1 MENDFF
7 YNVLA
12 NPGFSNT
19 DFKSVGVNVN
29 NSTIKNKEDYLSNK
43 EVIALFTG
51 EDGTFDKAKFEGAY
65 NHALDQFNKLAQDT
79 YLEDA
84 AEAASFTYDNFLVSP
99 EKRRTKDSSAPT
111 INFLGNPIRPDEQ
124 YGYRQ
129 FTQGI
134 AGITSTGKTDKSIQE
149 IAQTQKVYDPET
161 NTWEDAPNDSFFANL
176 LDTRVMATWEFNA
189 DENGNPTENEDEIVH
204 QKGEIKLNEYGLPY
218 YENLNGRSIAGRDV
232 LHLSDVLTTDGSVMD
247 SINFFDSDDL
257 DKSIPG
263 TIMKT
268 AVTIAPMLIA
278 PIAPYYI
285 GLGVAFE
292 TAKLANQAIQVGA
305 SILGG
310 QAPKFTNSIEGYL
323 TSLELSPTKSSS
335 KSQWNAVNF
344 INLFG
349 DVFKQIAEQR
359 WIGTQGV
366 SWLRK
371 MATGKSQQELIEAER
386 LRVLKK
392 YQDESEELIQKIRLE
407 GDLKSVKKLQQL
419 NEISRIEANRA
430 VEKLSTAYNKFNSNL
445 ATIYMTGITAA
456 DSFNEAKVDGLS
468 DREAALYAVG
478 YSAAEF
484 ALLKTDIGQW
494 VLPEAKF
501 DKYKLRTI
509 IEKSAPNIKIDG
521 KVKEKLVGQA
531 IKQNKAK
538 EFISRGFKNALIKNR
553 VGKGLANYAISN
565 ALSEGVE
572 ETTEELLVDL
582 VKTLG
587 NVVLDLSGSEHRMIA
602 WDNMFDRYSMSFV
615 GGALGGGLFSLT
627 KDLRNAYSI
636 LSDMSRTSAQQEIVS
651 YLREGKK
658 QELIDEVKRTQFNTS
673 ALSTNFEATDNSVLL
688 KAGTKDNNLNKD
700 IQDTM
705 IQYIENLDRTLNQN
719 GLNIS
724 RESMIDSYLP
734 DLRYGALVG
743 SSQLGLYIQ
752 HFEEKVNNALNAAIY
767 YKDSQTTAARQEA
780 GITDKSEREA
790 EKASKGEN
798 KPISE
803 ITADA
808 ELASLQSNKEKFE
821 EAIKEVE
828 EFKSGK
834 RRRDYILSAIM
845 ETNEPLARGFMD
857 TTFRNWIQTKLGK
870 DYSEITEAEY
880 AKYKPLYDAYI
891 KSDYKNDVFQAAQ
904 SLRFL
909 VEQTK
914 DNVKEWKQELGTE
927 NATYTSELDAK
938 IFETI
943 KEQETPVDNDI
954 LAGRVMHLLAS
965 EIDEDAAVQVARE
978 ISAKESITLYEIV
991 DKYLPILLTDIN
1003 KTKELVSKIRKYNLP
1018 TDILL
1023 KTLVE
1028 VSDNNRN
1035 KYEQLLEDDKKTD
1048 EEKAQAQEI
1057 LNQYDQ
1063 LYSEDED
1070 EFEYNLFFINNFTKV
1085 PVASLLK
1092 KICTTLGVKED
1103 VASTLTKL
1111 IDQSSISLDTFAAN
1125 TEVLDEMITLVQ
1137 QVRSMLEA
1145 YRQDASLDVIYGYT
1159 GVRNDLFPELED
1171 KLTDLDEEVI
1181 NETQGQLDMLIDN
1194 IQKLKSLTELNLGKK
1209 LNRQTACGTR
1219 ILTLL
1224 SDKYK
1229 SLTSWIDEELGKDPS
1244 FLTDKEKEEFEKFK
1258 QIVNSLEDSSVIAK
1272 MSQLDQERRRD
1283 ILFTAVHNFFNNTDI
1298 LKDVERGAKL
1308 FNAERINYIDP
1319 CHRTLNEHSNEID
1332 YRSFFSI
1339 TAAIVSTN
1347 PHDFFHKYK
1356 DIITDDIA
1364 PIPLQE
1370 YSTYIAY
1377 SFFQNKEPFSSI
1389 RDIFINIL
1397 KTQTGKPG
1405 LNRRIPGFFSSKFI
1419 DSGIFPRWLVPMIEG
1434 VAGAGKSTAI
1444 IGNVVKL
1451 LGKDSPLLKKLI
1463 IVSSSEENA
1472 KKLAK
1477 DVGIPEERCEFH
1489 TIKSLLPKVS
1499 PDYISKVTTDNDG
1512 IQHIDPS
1519 NIEDDE
1525 NGIARVKYSV
1535 TTESDPPSMVLI
1547 DEVSLASVTDI
1558 DAIKSYC
1565 DTNGAELLLAGD
1577 LAQTSVLG
1585 EVKISSDKAV
1595 LLQMFRGYTIG
1606 GFASELSMRPDNN
1619 LLEDASTL
1627 LRNFV
1632 GKDAT
1637 GRVGTTQYFRNDT
1650 AFKGVAVTKSLDNTA
1665 EDIIKTMVDK
1675 CRRANQSLKNGEPKH
1690 YIAFVY
1696 NKEPDDEF
1704 ETLKAK
1710 YGDVIKGYK
1719 GTSFSGIT
1727 ADYTIVNFKG
1737 IIQQAEGGLNA
1748 TDQLAKQKLLYTAVT
1763 RSIEGVLILGVHQPI
1778 QISSKSSPSFIDTG
1792 YNKKAIA
1799 NYSKARRE
1807 IYNQVYKDGNELPQV
1822 ALSSGPTGNGGGPTG
1837 GTSGGTGGTTGGNG
1851 TGGTGGTNGGSAGG
1865 TGGTNGG
1872 GTGGNTGGKGGTN
1885 SGGTNGGKGK
1895 TGGTNKNGQSQEQE
1909 GDNNKALNK
1918 TKEFLSKT
1926 IDSEDK
1932 VYLWSFNREDVPTI
1946 DSEVIK
1952 NNYFGLNGYLNL
1964 LFPQFAGK
1972 KIRDGIN
1979 AENDQKKQKIFD
1991 TAVKQYHA
1999 LFSIV
2004 TSPTIPNR
2012 AESIKEFLNN
2022 QKGIQVDDVKIGV
2035 GIKIY
2040 TDGSKTKIHPNYKHS
2055 ANQSKNVIV
2064 ATIFV
2069 KVTDKEGK
2077 TKNER
2082 LEIPLGSINNYA
2094 TYVQQYLKTPAGKN
2108 DTDLRRAYNE
2118 VEKTEDY
2125 RKFRSQVEDLIRR
2138 NPNNQYYKNIK
2149 LLLDI
2154 WIYGRNMYMP
2164 VNDSS
2169 YNIDS
2174 REFKESYFE
2183 ESAKF
2188 LDAINESRQGPL
2200 LITEDIDSALKK
2212 ELNLQVTG
2220 TTYSSLKSR
2229 NDVAVSEILVSGQDI
2244 KDGTDILVKK
2254 GIPFILVSDNPLEL
2268 TDELY
2273 DKYISSKEARKQ
2285 ISLFYLNNPVVDVEE
2300 YIDYIIKAFRNIDG
2314 VKFDSSI
2321 GDVTTNI
2328 KLVYALLNVLKNN
2341 ISNPD
2346 VKLLAQEIFKEAD
2359 PLKNINSI
2367 IAPIEE
2373 FLSKYYD
2380 LTTGKKKDNISY
2392 HDIIN
2397 EALYETNGVS
2407 VSSMA
2412 NSFIIDI
2419 FSNIYKLGKSPVHQ
2433 AESTVR
2439 AGVLDFLKNSWL
2451 KNGVYVSLKLKRAGV
2466 TQDLYQAQQ
2475 QDGQVSVLGN
2485 FQELQVGGKVITSSF
2500 GMPYNFIRKAMD
2512 TTVTYRSS
2520 IGADTEEDREK
2531 DNKVFAWYN
2540 KLGTEQKSGEA
2551 QKFIN
2556 LLAKNKAV
2564 MKVNL
2569 DRFFGSKGPSA
2580 IEKIDIKTLS
2590 LPQQGTKEDVIKELY
2605 KQGFIYVTDNTVIQL
2620 YYQGQIVKDATVHK
2634 YTYGYSI
2641 WDKDGISLVYVIDDN
2656 ISSRVPNQVE
2666 QEVLTRFK
2674 GVQILQFY
2682 NGSLYKVFL
2691 QTSKSQVLFK
2701 DEYNPEEDLT
2711 LNIDA
2716 VQDVS
2721 KLDEYL
2727 SNAGYIKVDDDLLI
2741 NMPPNYK
2748 VERTVDDIIIRDE
2761 NGNIVGSLNG
2771 IQNEGQDK
2779 SQDDGQSI
2787 IIESNDRVETI
2798 CNKLLNVMSGKDALS
2813 ILLNSSITNDTLKD
2827 VFSNIEKSLNGVQI
2841 EGMESWKGRDE
2852 KNNPFWKDFKKCF
2865 GIARWIS
2872 DGSSLDSAEW
2882 RGLCEETLEAIIEAS
2897 KKDPDNGNCSK

>member
-1 MENDFF
+1 MKNDFF
-7 YNVLA
+7 YNVIA
-12 NPGFSNT
+12 NPEFTNT
-19 DFKSVGVNVN
+19 DFKSVGVNSE
-29 NSTIKNKEDYLSNK
+29 NSTIKDKDFYLNNTAVV
-43 EVIALFTG
+43 EEFTDENG
-51 EDGTFDKAKFEGAY
+51 KFDKNKFENAY
-65 NHALDQFNKLAQDT
+65 YYALGKFNELANDT

-84 AEAASFTYDNFLVSP
+84 AQTVQYSFDNMFAP
-99 EKRRTKDSSAPT
+99 IEKRASKQSPIFSDT
-111 INFLGNPIRPDEQ
+111 GNPIRPDEQ

-129 FTQGI
+129 YTQGI
-134 AGITSTGKTDKSIQE
+134 AGITRTAKTDKSIQE

-161 NTWEDAPNDSFFANL
+161 NTWEDAPNDSFFANM
-176 LDTRVMATWEFNA
+176 LDTRVLAQWDFDA
-189 DENGNPTENEDEIVH
+189 DENGNPTNDKDKIMYR
-204 QKGEIKLNEYGLPY
+204 KGEIKLNEEGLPY
-218 YENLNGRSIAGRDV
+218 YENLNGRSIAGREV
-232 LHLSDVLTTDGSVMD
+232 LHLSDVLTTDGSAMD
-247 SINFFDSDDL
+247 SINFFDSDNL
-257 DKSIPG
+257 NKSIPG

-268 AVTIAPMLIA
+268 AATIAPMLIA

-310 QAPKFTNSIEGYL
+310 QAPKFTNFIEGYL

-392 YQDESEELIQKIRLE
+392 YQGESEELIQKIKLE
-407 GDLKSVKKLQQL
+407 GDLQSVKKLQQL
-419 NEISRIEANRA
+419 NQISQIEANRA
-430 VEKLSTAYNKFNSNL
+430 VEKLSTAYNKVNSNL

-509 IEKSAPNIKIDG
+509 IEKSAPNIKIDN

-553 VGKGLANYAISN
+553 VGKGLASYAISN

-572 ETTEELLVDL
+572 ETTEEILVDL
-582 VKTLG
+582 TKTLG
-587 NVVLDLSGSEHRMIA
+587 NIVLDLSGSDHKMTA

-615 GGALGGGLFSLT
+615 GGVLGGGLFSLT
-627 KDLRNAYSI
+627 KDLRNAYSM
-636 LSDMSRTSAQQEIVS
+636 LADMSKTSAQQEIVA

-780 GITDKSEREA
+780 GITDKSVKEAEKA

-798 KPISE
+798 KSIE
-803 ITADA
+803 EVTADA
-808 ELASLQSNKEKFE
+808 ELANLKSNREKFE
-821 EAIKEVE
+821 DAIKEVE

-880 AKYKPLYDAYI
+880 AKYKPLYDTYI

-914 DNVKEWKQELGTE
+914 DNVREWKQELESE
-927 NATYTSELDAK
+927 NTTYTSDIDTK

-943 KEQETPVDNDI
+943 KEQKTPVDNEI
-954 LAGRVMHLLAS
+954 LAGRVMHVLAL
-965 EIDEDAAVQVARE
+965 EIDENAAVQVARE
-978 ISAKESITLYEIV
+978 ISTEKEITLYDIV
-991 DKYLPILLTDIN
+991 DRYLPILLTDIN

-1018 TDILL
+1018 TNILL

-1028 VSDNNRN
+1028 VSQDNRN
-1035 KYEQLLEDDKKTD
+1035 KYEQLLKDDTKTD
-1048 EEKAQAQEI
+1048 EEKAEAQAM
-1057 LNQYDQ
+1057 LDQYNQ

-1070 EFEYNLFFINNFTKV
+1070 GFEYNLFSFDLEKV
-1085 PVASLLK
+1085 PVANLLK

-1103 VASTLTKL
+1103 VASALIKL
-1111 IDQSSISLDTFAAN
+1111 IDQSNISLDTFATN

-1171 KLTDLDEEVI
+1171 KLTDLDVKVI

-1194 IQKLKSLTELNLGKK
+1194 IQKLKSLTEVNLGKK

-1229 SLTSWIDEELGKDPS
+1229 SLTSWIDEELDKDPS

-1258 QIVNSLEDSSVIAK
+1258 QIVNSLEDSDVIAK
-1272 MSQLDQERRRD
+1272 MSQLDQERKRD

-1298 LKDVERGAKL
+1298 LKDKERGAKL
-1308 FNAERINYIDP
+1308 FSAERINYVDP
-1319 CHRTLNEHSNEID
+1319 CHKTLNEHSNEID

-1370 YSTYIAY
+1370 YSTYIVY
-1377 SFFQNKEPFSSI
+1377 SFFQNEEPFSNI
-1389 RDIFINIL
+1389 RDIFIHIL

-1405 LNRRIPGFFSSKFI
+1405 LDAKIQGFFDPRFI
-1419 DSGIFPRWLVPMIEG
+1419 DTGIYPRWLVPMIEG
-1434 VAGAGKSTAI
+1434 VAGAGKTTAVI
-1444 IGNVVKL
+1444 RNFITL
-1451 LGKDSPLLKKLI
+1451 LGLDSPPLKKVI

-1472 KKLAK
+1472 KELARGAK
-1477 DVGIPEERCEFH
+1477 IPEERCEFH

-1499 PDYISKVTTDNDG
+1499 PDYTSKVTTDNDG
-1512 IQHIDPS
+1512 VQHIDPS
-1519 NIEDDE
+1519 NIYEDED
-1525 NGIARVKYSV
+1525 GIARVKYAV
-1535 TTESDPPSMVLI
+1535 TTESDPPSMVLV

-1565 DTNGAELLLAGD
+1565 DVNGAKLLLAGD

-1585 EVKISSDKAV
+1585 EVNISKKEAV

-1637 GRVGTTQYFRNDT
+1637 GKVGTTQYFENDT
-1650 AFKGVAVTKSLDNTA
+1650 TFKGVAVTKSLDNTA
-1665 EDIIKTMVDK
+1665 EDIVKTMVDK
-1675 CRRANQSLKNGEPKH
+1675 CRKANQSLKKGEHKH

-1696 NKEPDDEF
+1696 NKEPDSEF

-1737 IIQQAEGGLNA
+1737 TIQQGSGGGLDA
-1748 TDQLAKQKLLYTAVT
+1748 TDQLAKQKLLHTAVT

-1778 QISSKSSPSFIDTG
+1778 QISSKPAPSFIDTG

-1799 NYSKARRE
+1799 NYSKARRD

-1822 ALSSGPTGNGGGPTG
+1822 TLSSGPTPPSGGPAGGGSTG
-1837 GTSGGTGGTTGGNG
+1837 GTSGGTGG
-1851 TGGTGGTNGGSAGG
+1851 SAGG
-1865 TGGTNGG
+1865 TGGTAGGNGTG

-1895 TGGTNKNGQSQEQE
+1895 TGGTNKTGQSQEQE

-1932 VYLWSFNREDVPTI
+1932 VYLWSFNREDIPTI

-1952 NNYFGLNGYLNL
+1952 YNYFGLNGYLNL
-1964 LFPQFAGK
+1964 LFPEFSGE
-1972 KIRDGIN
+1972 KIRDSIQG
-1979 AENDQKKQKIFD
+1979 ANDQEKQEIFD
-1991 TAVKQYHA
+1991 NAVKQYHA

-2004 TSPTIPNR
+2004 TSPNLPNR
-2012 AESIKEFLNN
+2012 AESIKEFLNK
-2022 QKGIQVDDVKIGV
+2022 QEGIQIDNVKIGV
-2035 GIKIY
+2035 GIKLY
-2040 TDGSKTKIHPNYKHS
+2040 TDGSKGKIHPNYIHS
-2055 ANQSKNVIV
+2055 KDQSKNVIV
-2064 ATIFV
+2064 VTIFAEI
-2069 KVTDKEGK
+2069 KDKNGK
-2077 TKNER
+2077 IKNER

-2094 TYVQQYLKTPAGKN
+2094 TYVLQYLKTPAGKN
-2108 DTDLRRAYNE
+2108 DTDLNAFW
-2118 VEKTEDY
+2118 TEHTLNK
-2125 RKFRSQVEDLIRR
+2125 RENTLQFRSQVEDLLRK

-2164 VNDSS
+2164 INDSS
-2169 YNIDS
+2169 YDIDS

-2200 LITEDIDSALKK
+2200 LITEDIDSALKN

-2229 NDVAVSEILVSGQDI
+2229 NDIAVSDIFVSDRDVM
-2244 KDGTDILVKK
+2244 DGTDVLIKK
-2254 GIPFILVSDNPLEL
+2254 GIPFILVADNPLEQ

-2273 DKYISSKEARKQ
+2273 AKYVSNKDARKQ
-2285 ISLFYLNNPVVDVEE
+2285 ISRFYLNNPVVGVEE
-2300 YIDYIIKAFRNIDG
+2300 YIDYIIQAFRKVNG
-2314 VKFDSSI
+2314 AKFDSSI

-2346 VKLLAQEIFKEAD
+2346 VKLLAQEIFGEAD
-2359 PLKNINSI
+2359 PLKNINSML
-2367 IAPIEE
+2367 APIEE

-2380 LTTGKKKDNISY
+2380 LTTGKKKGNISH

-2397 EALYETNGVS
+2397 AALYDGNGDS

-2412 NSFIIDI
+2412 NNIIIKI
-2419 FSNIYKLGKSPVHQ
+2419 FSNIYKVAANPNNQ
-2433 AESTVR
+2433 AEHTVR
-2439 AGVLDFLKNSWL
+2439 TGVLDFLKKSWL
-2451 KNGVYVSLKLKRAGV
+2451 KNGVYVSLKLERVGV
-2466 TQDLYQAQQ
+2466 RQDLYHAQQ
-2475 QDGQVSVLGN
+2475 QDGQVSVLGK
-2485 FQELQVGGKVITSSF
+2485 FQELQIGGKVLTSAF
-2500 GMPYNFIRKAMD
+2500 GMPYDFIRKAMD

-2520 IGADTEEDREK
+2520 IGKDTEEDKEK
-2531 DNKVFAWYN
+2531 DDKVFTWYN

-2551 QKFIN
+2551 QDFIN

-2564 MKVNL
+2564 IKVNL
-2569 DRFFGSKGPSA
+2569 DRFFGSSGPSA
-2580 IEKIDIKTLS
+2580 VEKIDIKTLS

-2605 KQGFIYVTDNTVIQL
+2605 KQGFLYIDDNTVVQL
-2620 YYQGQIVKDATVHK
+2620 YYQGQIVKDTVVHP
-2634 YTYGYSI
+2634 
-2641 WDKDGISLVYVIDDN
+2641 DGIYDKKGTLLVSIDATG
-2656 ISSRVPNQVE
+2656 IRSHVPNQVE
-2666 QEVLTRFK
+2666 QEVLTQFK
-2674 GVQILQFY
+2674 GIQILEFN

-2691 QTSKSQVLFK
+2691 QTSKSGVLFNE
-2701 DEYNPEEDLT
+2701 EYDPREDTT
-2711 LNIDA
+2711 LDISTIQDA
-2716 VQDVS
+2716 S
-2721 KLDEYL
+2721 EIDEYL
-2727 SNAGYIKVDDDLLI
+2727 SNQGFIKVDNDLLI
-2741 NMPPNYK
+2741 KMPSNYK
-2748 VERTVDDIIIRDE
+2748 VKRTIDNIIIRDE
-2761 NGNIVGSLNG
+2761 NGNIVASLNG
-2771 IQNEGQDK
+2771 YQNEGQNGG
-2779 SQDDGQSI
+2779 QDITIEDGDSL
-2787 IIESNDRVETI
+2787 SDI
-2798 CNKLLNVMSGKDALS
+2798 CNKLLKTKSFKDALPV
-2813 ILLNSSITNDTLKD
+2813 LLDKLTPQDLKD
-2827 VFSNIEKSLNGVQI
+2827 LFIQIQESLEGKQF
-2841 EGMESWKGRDE
+2841 EGMESWKDHNVE
-2852 KNNPFWKDFKKCF
+2852 SDPMFWKDFKEYF
-2865 GIARWIS
+2865 NTPIVQWIS
-2872 DGSSLDSAEW
+2872 ENSSLDNAEW
-2882 RGLCEETLEAIIEAS
+2882 KGLCEEILKALTEEPNENNSSCLF
-2897 KKDPDNGNCSK
+2897 

>member
-19 DFKSVGVNVN
+19 DFKSVGVNIN

-43 EVIALFTG
+43 EVVALFTG

-161 NTWEDAPNDSFFANL
+161 NAWEDAPNDSFFANL

-257 DKSIPG
+257 EKSIPG

-407 GDLKSVKKLQQL
+407 GDLQSVKKLQQL
-419 NEISRIEANRA
+419 NQIGQIEANRA

-456 DSFNEAKVDGLS
+456 DSFNQAKVDGLS

-509 IEKSAPNIKIDG
+509 IEKSAPNIKIDN

-582 VKTLG
+582 TKTLG
-587 NVVLDLSGSEHRMIA
+587 NVILDLSGSEHRMTA
-602 WDNMFDRYSMSFV
+602 WDNMFDRYTMSFV

-627 KDLRNAYSI
+627 KDLRNAYSM

-673 ALSTNFEATDNSVLL
+673 ALSTNFETTGNSVLL

-798 KPISE
+798 KPISAV
-803 ITADA
+803 TAEA

-927 NATYTSELDAK
+927 NATYTSELDTK

-965 EIDEDAAVQVARE
+965 EIDEDAAVKVARE
-978 ISAKESITLYEIV
+978 ISTKESTTLYDIV

-1018 TDILL
+1018 TKILL
-1023 KTLVE
+1023 KTIEE
-1028 VSDNNRN
+1028 VSDDNRN
-1035 KYEQLLEDDKKTD
+1035 KYEELLENDEKTN
-1048 EEKAQAQEI
+1048 EEKAQAQEL
-1057 LNQYDQ
+1057 LNQYNQ

-1070 EFEYNLFFINNFTKV
+1070 GFEYNLFISDFEKV

-1103 VASTLTKL
+1103 VTSTLIKL
-1111 IDQSSISLDTFAAN
+1111 IDQSNISLDTFATN

-1171 KLTDLDEEVI
+1171 KLTDLDEDVI

-1229 SLTSWIDEELGKDPS
+1229 SLTSWIDEELEKDPS

-1258 QIVNSLEDSSVIAK
+1258 QIVNSLEDSSIIAK
-1272 MSQLDQERRRD
+1272 MSQLDQERKRD

-1298 LKDVERGAKL
+1298 LKDKERGAKL

-1377 SFFQNKEPFSSI
+1377 SFFQNKEPFSNI

-1397 KTQTGKPG
+1397 KTQAGKPG
-1405 LNRRIPGFFSSKFI
+1405 LNKKIPGFFNPKVI
-1419 DSGIFPRWLVPMIEG
+1419 DSSIFPRWLVPMIEG

-1463 IVSSSEENA
+1463 VVSSSEENA

-1477 DVGIPEERCEFH
+1477 DAGIPEERCEFH

-1499 PDYISKVTTDNDG
+1499 PDYVSKVTTDNDG

-1525 NGIARVKYSV
+1525 DGIARVKYSV
-1535 TTESDPPSMVLI
+1535 TTESDPPSMILI

-1585 EVKISSDKAV
+1585 EVKISSNEAV

-1619 LLEDASTL
+1619 LLEDASAL

-1650 AFKGVAVTKSLDNTA
+1650 TFKGVAVTKSLDNTA

-1675 CRRANQSLKNGEPKH
+1675 CRRANQSLKKGEPKH
-1690 YIAFVY
+1690 YIAFIY
-1696 NKEPDDEF
+1696 NNEHDSEF

-1710 YGDVIKGYK
+1710 YGDVIKGYN
-1719 GTSFSGIT
+1719 GASFSGIT
-1727 ADYTIVNFKG
+1727 ADYAIINFKG
-1737 IIQQAEGGLNA
+1737 TIQQAGGGLDA

-1763 RSIEGVLILGVHQPI
+1763 RAVEGALILSTHQPI
-1778 QISSKSSPSFIDTG
+1778 QIFSKSSPSFIDTG

-1822 ALSSGPTGNGGGPTG
+1822 ALSSGPTG
-1837 GTSGGTGGTTGGNG
+1837 
-1851 TGGTGGTNGGSAGG
+1851 
-1865 TGGTNGG
+1865 
-1872 GTGGNTGGKGGTN
+1872 
-1885 SGGTNGGKGK
+1885 GTNGGKGK
-1895 TGGTNKNGQSQEQE
+1895 TGGTNNNGQSQEQE

-1932 VYLWSFNREDVPTI
+1932 IYLWSFNREDVPTI

-1972 KIRDGIN
+1972 KIRDGIQ
-1979 AENDQKKQKIFD
+1979 AENDQQKQEIFD

-2004 TSPTIPNR
+2004 TSPIIPNR

-2040 TDGSKTKIHPNYKHS
+2040 TDGSKTKIHPNYEHS

-2069 KVTDKEGK
+2069 KVKEGK
-2077 TKNER
+2077 EIKTKR

-2094 TYVQQYLKTPAGKN
+2094 TYVQQYLKTPIGKN

-2125 RKFRSQVEDLIRR
+2125 RKFRSQVEYLLNK

-2164 VNDSS
+2164 INDSS
-2169 YNIDS
+2169 YNMDS

-2229 NDVAVSEILVSGQDI
+2229 NDVAVSDILVSSKDI

-2254 GIPFILVSDNPLEL
+2254 GIPFILVSDNPLER

-2285 ISLFYLNNPVVDVEE
+2285 ISLFCLNNPVVDVEE
-2300 YIDYIIKAFRNIDG
+2300 YINYIIKAFRNIDG

-2346 VKLLAQEIFKEAD
+2346 VKLLAQEVFDAAD
-2359 PLKNINSI
+2359 PIKNINSML
-2367 IAPIEE
+2367 APIEE

-2380 LTTGKKKDNISY
+2380 LTTGKKKGNISH

-2397 EALYETNGVS
+2397 EALYKTNGVS

-2412 NSFIIDI
+2412 NRFIIDI
-2419 FSNIYKLGKSPVHQ
+2419 FSHIYKLGKSPVHQ
-2433 AESTVR
+2433 AENAVR
-2439 AGVLDFLKNSWL
+2439 TGVLDFLKNSWL
-2451 KNGVYVSLKLKRAGV
+2451 KNGVYVSLKLKREGV
-2466 TQDLYQAQQ
+2466 TQDLYHVQQ
-2475 QDGQVSVLGN
+2475 KDGQVYVLGN

-2520 IGADTEEDREK
+2520 IGKDTEEDKKK
-2531 DNKVFAWYN
+2531 DDKVFTWYN

-2551 QKFIN
+2551 QDFIN

-2564 MKVNL
+2564 IKVNL
-2569 DRFFGSKGPSA
+2569 DRFFGRNHPTA

-2605 KQGFIYVTDNTVIQL
+2605 KQGFLYINDSTVVQI
-2620 YYQGQIVKDATVHK
+2620 YYQGQIIENTIFRYDGIYDDNNTLLVTINP
-2634 YTYGYSI
+2634 TYGIIRS
-2641 WDKDGISLVYVIDDN
+2641 K
-2656 ISSRVPNQVE
+2656 VPNQVE
-2666 QEVLTRFK
+2666 REVLTRFR
-2674 GVQILQFY
+2674 GVQILQFHK
-2682 NGSLYKVFL
+2682 GSLYKVFL
-2691 QTSKSQVLFK
+2691 QTSNLGVLF
-2701 DEYNPEEDLT
+2701 NEEFDPREDIT
-2711 LNIDA
+2711 LNISTIQDA
-2716 VQDVS
+2716 S
-2721 KLDEYL
+2721 EIDEYL
-2727 SNAGYIKVDDDLLI
+2727 SSQGFIKVDNYLLI
-2741 NMPPNYK
+2741 KMPSNYK
-2748 VERTVDDIIIRDE
+2748 VERTIDNIIVRDE

-2771 IQNEGQDK
+2771 IQNEGQDE
-2779 SQDDGQSI
+2779 SQDDEQGI
-2787 IIESNDRVETI
+2787 TIERNDRVEVI
-2798 CNKLLNVMSGKDALS
+2798 CNKLLNVKSGKDALT
-2813 ILLNSSITNDTLKD
+2813 ILLNSSINGETLQG
-2827 VFSNIEKSLNGVQI
+2827 VFSNIGKSLNGEQI

-2865 GIARWIS
+2865 SIAQWIS
-2872 DGSSLDSAEW
+2872 DGSSLDSTEW

-2897 KKDPDNGNCSK
+2897 KEDPDNSNCPF

>member
-43 EVIALFTG
+43 EVVALFTG
-51 EDGTFDKAKFEGAY
+51 ADGTFDKAKFEGAY

-99 EKRRTKDSSAPT
+99 EKRRTKDSSTPT

-189 DENGNPTENEDEIVH
+189 DENGNPTENEDKIVH
-204 QKGEIKLNEYGLPY
+204 QKGEIKLNDQGLPY

-257 DKSIPG
+257 DKSVTG

-268 AVTIAPMLIA
+268 AATIAPMLIA

-392 YQDESEELIQKIRLE
+392 YQGESEELIQKIKLE
-407 GDLKSVKKLQQL
+407 GDLQSVKKLQQL
-419 NEISRIEANRA
+419 NQISQIEANRA
-430 VEKLSTAYNKFNSNL
+430 AEKLSTAYNKFNSNL

-509 IEKSAPNIKIDG
+509 VEKSAPNIKIDS

-553 VGKGLANYAISN
+553 VGKGLASYAISN

-572 ETTEELLVDL
+572 ETTEEILVDL
-582 VKTLG
+582 TKTLG
-587 NVVLDLSGSEHRMIA
+587 NIVLDLSGSDHKMTA

-627 KDLRNAYSI
+627 KDLRNAYSM
-636 LSDMSRTSAQQEIVS
+636 LADMSKTSAQQEIVA

-688 KAGTKDNNLNKD
+688 KAGTKDDNLNKD
-700 IQDTM
+700 IQDAM
-705 IQYIENLDRTLNQN
+705 IQYIDNLDRTLNQN

-780 GITDKSEREA
+780 GITDKSVREAEKA

-798 KPISE
+798 KSIE
-803 ITADA
+803 EVTADA
-808 ELASLQSNKEKFE
+808 ELANLKSNKEKFE

-857 TTFRNWIQTKLGK
+857 TTFRTWIQTKLGK

-904 SLRFL
+904 SLQFL

-914 DNVKEWKQELGTE
+914 DNVKQWKQELESE
-927 NATYTSELDAK
+927 NATYTSDIDTK
-938 IFETI
+938 IFDTI
-943 KEQETPVDNDI
+943 KEQKTPVDNEI
-954 LAGRVMHLLAS
+954 LAGRVMHVLAS
-965 EIDEDAAVQVARE
+965 EIDENAAVQVARE
-978 ISAKESITLYEIV
+978 ISAEKEITLYDIV
-991 DKYLPILLTDIN
+991 DRYLPILLTDIN

-1018 TDILL
+1018 TNILL

-1028 VSDNNRN
+1028 VSEDNRN
-1035 KYEQLLEDDKKTD
+1035 KYEKLLKDDKKTD
-1048 EEKAQAQEI
+1048 EEKAEAQAM
-1057 LNQYDQ
+1057 LDQYNQ

-1070 EFEYNLFFINNFTKV
+1070 GFEYNLFSFDLEKV
-1085 PVASLLK
+1085 PVANLLK
-1092 KICTTLGVKED
+1092 KVCTTLGVKED
-1103 VASTLTKL
+1103 VASALIKL
-1111 IDQSSISLDTFAAN
+1111 IDQSNISLDTFATN

-1159 GVRNDLFPELED
+1159 GVRNDLFPELD
-1171 KLTDLDEEVI
+1171 NKLTDLDEKVI
-1181 NETQGQLDMLIDN
+1181 NETQRQLDMLIDN
-1194 IQKLKSLTELNLGKK
+1194 IQKLKSLTEVNLGKK

-1229 SLTSWIDEELGKDPS
+1229 SLTSWIDEELDKDPS

-1258 QIVNSLEDSSVIAK
+1258 QIVNSLEDSDVIAK
-1272 MSQLDQERRRD
+1272 MSQLDQERKRD

-1298 LKDVERGAKL
+1298 LKDKERGAKL
-1308 FNAERINYIDP
+1308 FSAERINYIDP
-1319 CHRTLNEHSNEID
+1319 CHKTLNEHSNEID

-1370 YSTYIAY
+1370 YSTYIVY
-1377 SFFQNKEPFSSI
+1377 SFFQNEEPFSNI
-1389 RDIFINIL
+1389 RDIFIHIL

-1405 LNRRIPGFFSSKFI
+1405 LDAKVQGFFDPKFI
-1419 DSGIFPRWLVPMIEG
+1419 DTGIYPRWLVPMIEG

-1444 IGNVVKL
+1444 IRNVIKL

-1477 DVGIPEERCEFH
+1477 DAGIPEERCEFH

-1499 PDYISKVTTDNDG
+1499 PDYTSKVTTDNDG
-1512 IQHIDPS
+1512 IQHTDPS
-1519 NIEDDE
+1519 NIYDDE
-1525 NGIARVKYSV
+1525 DGIARVKYAA
-1535 TTESDPPSMVLI
+1535 TTESDTPSMVLV

-1565 DTNGAELLLAGD
+1565 DVNGAKLLLAGD

-1585 EVKISSDKAV
+1585 EVNISKEKAV

-1632 GKDAT
+1632 GKNAT
-1637 GRVGTTQYFRNDT
+1637 GKVGTTQYFENDT
-1650 AFKGVAVTKSLDNTA
+1650 TFKGVAVTKSLDNTA

-1675 CRRANQSLKNGEPKH
+1675 CRKANQSLKKGEHKH

-1696 NKEPDDEF
+1696 NKEPDSEF

-1737 IIQQAEGGLNA
+1737 TIQQGSGGGGLDA

-1778 QISSKSSPSFIDTG
+1778 QISSKSAPSFIDTG
-1792 YNKKAIA
+1792 YNKKAIT
-1799 NYSKARRE
+1799 NYSKARRD

-1822 ALSSGPTGNGGGPTG
+1822 TLSSGPTPPSGGPTG
-1837 GTSGGTGGTTGGNG
+1837 GGSTDGTSEGTGGTAGGNG
-1851 TGGTGGTNGGSAGG
+1851 T
-1865 TGGTNGG
+1865 G

-1885 SGGTNGGKGK
+1885 SGGTNSGKGK
-1895 TGGTNKNGQSQEQE
+1895 TGGTNKTSQSQEQE

-1952 NNYFGLNGYLNL
+1952 YNYFGLNGYLNL
-1964 LFPQFAGK
+1964 LFPEFAGK
-1972 KIRDGIN
+1972 KIRDSIQGD
-1979 AENDQKKQKIFD
+1979 NDQKKQEIFD
-1991 TAVKQYHA
+1991 NAVKQYHT

-2004 TSPTIPNR
+2004 TSPNLPNR
-2012 AESIKEFLNN
+2012 AESIKEFLNKQEGTQIDN
-2022 QKGIQVDDVKIGV
+2022 VKIGV
-2035 GIKIY
+2035 GIKLY
-2040 TDGSKTKIHPNYKHS
+2040 TDGSKGKIHPNYIHS
-2055 ANQSKNVIV
+2055 KDQSKNVIV
-2064 ATIFV
+2064 VTIFAEV
-2069 KVTDKEGK
+2069 KDEKGNIK
-2077 TKNER
+2077 TER

-2108 DTDLRRAYNE
+2108 DTNLNAFW
-2118 VEKTEDY
+2118 TEHTLNK
-2125 RKFRSQVEDLIRR
+2125 RENTLQFRSQVEDLLRK

-2164 VNDSS
+2164 INDSS
-2169 YNIDS
+2169 YDIDS
-2174 REFKESYFE
+2174 KEFKESYFE

-2200 LITEDIDSALKK
+2200 LITEDIDSALKN
-2212 ELNLQVTG
+2212 ELNLQVTD

-2229 NDVAVSEILVSGQDI
+2229 NDIAVSDIFVSDRDVM
-2244 KDGTDILVKK
+2244 DGTDVLIKK
-2254 GIPFILVSDNPLEL
+2254 GIPFILVVDNPLEQ

-2273 DKYISSKEARKQ
+2273 AKYVSSKDARKQ
-2285 ISLFYLNNPVVDVEE
+2285 ISRFYLNNPVVEVEE
-2300 YIDYIIKAFRNIDG
+2300 YIDYIIQAFRKVNG
-2314 VKFDSSI
+2314 AKFDSSI

-2346 VKLLAQEIFKEAD
+2346 VKLLAQEIFGEAG
-2359 PLKNINSI
+2359 PLKNINSML
-2367 IAPIEE
+2367 APIEE

-2380 LTTGKKKDNISY
+2380 LTTGRKKGNISH

-2397 EALYETNGVS
+2397 AALYDGNGDS

-2412 NSFIIDI
+2412 NNIIIKI
-2419 FSNIYKLGKSPVHQ
+2419 FSNIYKVGASPHNQ
-2433 AESTVR
+2433 AEHTVR
-2439 AGVLDFLKNSWL
+2439 TGVLDFLKNSWL

-2466 TQDLYQAQQ
+2466 LQDLYHAQQ
-2475 QDGQVSVLGN
+2475 QDGQVSVLGK
-2485 FQELQVGGKVITSSF
+2485 FQELQVGGKVLTSAF
-2500 GMPYNFIRKAMD
+2500 GMPYDFIRKAMD

-2520 IGADTEEDREK
+2520 IGKDTDEDIKK
-2531 DNKVFAWYN
+2531 DSKVFTWYN

-2551 QKFIN
+2551 QDFIN

-2564 MKVNL
+2564 IKVNL
-2569 DRFFGSKGPSA
+2569 DRFFGNSGPSA
-2580 IEKIDIKTLS
+2580 VEKIDIKTLS
-2590 LPQQGTKEDVIKELY
+2590 LPQQGTKEDTIKELY
-2605 KQGFIYVTDNTVIQL
+2605 KQGFLYINDDIIIQV
-2620 YYQGQIVKDATVHK
+2620 YHQGQIVKDTVVRPGGIYDK
-2634 YTYGYSI
+2634 KGTLLVSI
-2641 WDKDGISLVYVIDDN
+2641 DAAGIRSH
-2656 ISSRVPNQVE
+2656 VPNQVE

-2674 GVQILQFY
+2674 GIQILEFN
-2682 NGSLYKVFL
+2682 NGLLYKVFL
-2691 QTSKSQVLFK
+2691 QTSKSGVLFNE
-2701 DEYNPEEDLT
+2701 EYDPREDTT
-2711 LNIDA
+2711 LDISTIQDA
-2716 VQDVS
+2716 S

-2727 SNAGYIKVDDDLLI
+2727 SNQGFIKVDNDLLI
-2741 NMPPNYK
+2741 KMPSNYK
-2748 VERTVDDIIIRDE
+2748 VERTADNIIVRDE
-2761 NGNIVGSLNG
+2761 NGNIVASLNSLQG
-2771 IQNEGQDK
+2771 NGEQYNGPT
-2779 SQDDGQSI
+2779 
-2787 IIESNDRVETI
+2787 IIEDGDNYSTI
-2798 CNKLLNVMSGKDALS
+2798 CNKLLNIQSFKDVLN
-2813 ILLNSSITNDTLKD
+2813 ILLNSPLNAEQLKQI
-2827 VFSNIEKSLNGVQI
+2827 FTQIGESLNGKQF
-2841 EGMESWKGRDE
+2841 EGMESWKKHDVE
-2852 KNNPFWKDFKKCF
+2852 DNPMFWKDFKELLGDSIKS
-2865 GIARWIS
+2865 WIN
-2872 DGSSLDSAEW
+2872 DNSLLSNEDW
-2882 RGLCEETLEAIIEAS
+2882 RGLCEEILQALLEEET
-2897 KKDPDNGNCSK
+2897 PDNSICPI

>member
-1 MENDFF
+1 MKNDFF
-7 YNVLA
+7 YNIIA
-12 NPGFSNT
+12 NPEFTNT
-19 DFKSVGVNVN
+19 DFKSVGVNAS
-29 NSTIKNKEDYLSNK
+29 NSTIKDKDFYLSNSAVV
-43 EVIALFTG
+43 EEFTDK
-51 EDGTFDKAKFEGAY
+51 DGKFDNVKFENAY
-65 NHALDQFNKLAQDT
+65 YYALSKFNELANDT

-84 AEAASFTYDNFLVSP
+84 EQSVQYSFDNMFAP
-99 EKRRTKDSSAPT
+99 IEKRASKQSPIFSNT
-111 INFLGNPIRPDEQ
+111 GNPIRPDEQ

-129 FTQGI
+129 YTQGI
-134 AGITSTGKTDKSIQE
+134 EGITKTAKTDKSIQE

-161 NTWEDAPNDSFFANL
+161 NTWKDAPNDSFFANM
-176 LDTRVMATWEFNA
+176 LDTRVLAQWDFNA
-189 DENGNPTENEDEIVH
+189 DENGNPTEDENKIAH
-204 QKGEIKLNEYGLPY
+204 YKGEIKLNEEGLPY
-218 YENLNGRSIAGRDV
+218 YENLNGRSIAGREV
-232 LHLSDVLTTDGSVMD
+232 LHLSDVLTTDGSAMD

-257 DKSIPG
+257 DKSIPR

-292 TAKLANQAIQVGA
+292 TAKLTNQAIQVGA

-392 YQDESEELIQKIRLE
+392 YQDQSEELIQKIRLE
-407 GDLKSVKKLQQL
+407 GDLKSVKQLQQL
-419 NEISRIEANRA
+419 NQIGQIEANRA

-456 DSFNEAKVDGLS
+456 DSFNQAKVDGLS

-509 IEKSAPNIKIDG
+509 IEKSAPNIKIDN

-572 ETTEELLVDL
+572 ETTEEILVDL
-582 VKTLG
+582 TKTLG
-587 NVVLDLSGSEHRMIA
+587 NVILDLSGSEHRMTA
-602 WDNMFDRYSMSFV
+602 WDNMFDRYTMSFV

-627 KDLRNAYSI
+627 KDLRNAYSM
-636 LSDMSRTSAQQEIVS
+636 LSDMSRTAAQQEIVS

-673 ALSTNFEATDNSVLL
+673 ALSTNFETTDNSVLL

-700 IQDTM
+700 IQDTI

-790 EKASKGEN
+790 EKAEKASKGEN
-798 KPISE
+798 KSISE
-803 ITADA
+803 VTADA

-927 NATYTSELDAK
+927 NATYTSDIDTK

-943 KEQETPVDNDI
+943 KEQKTPVDNEI
-954 LAGRVMHLLAS
+954 LAGRVMHVLAS

-978 ISAKESITLYEIV
+978 ISTRESITLYEIV

-1003 KTKELVSKIRKYNLP
+1003 KTKELVSEIHKYNLP
-1018 TDILL
+1018 TKILL
-1023 KTLVE
+1023 KTIEE
-1028 VSDNNRN
+1028 VSDDNRN
-1035 KYEQLLEDDKKTD
+1035 KYEELLENDEKTD
-1048 EEKAQAQEI
+1048 EEKAQAQVK
-1057 LNQYDQ
+1057 LNQYNQ
-1063 LYSEDED
+1063 LYSEDKD
-1070 EFEYNLFFINNFTKV
+1070 GFEYSIFNIDLEEV

-1103 VASTLTKL
+1103 VASTLIKL
-1111 IDQSSISLDTFAAN
+1111 IDQSNISLDTFATN

-1194 IQKLKSLTELNLGKK
+1194 IQKLKSLTEVNLGKK

-1244 FLTDKEKEEFEKFK
+1244 FLTDKEKEEFETFK

-1272 MSQLDQERRRD
+1272 MSQLDQERKRD

-1298 LKDVERGAKL
+1298 LKDKERGAKL

-1377 SFFQNKEPFSSI
+1377 SFFQNKEPFSNI
-1389 RDIFINIL
+1389 RDIFINVL

-1405 LNRRIPGFFSSKFI
+1405 LNKKIPGFFTKFI

-1477 DVGIPEERCEFH
+1477 DAGIPEERCEFH

-1499 PDYISKVTTDNDG
+1499 PDYISKVTTDNNG

-1519 NIEDDE
+1519 NIYEDED
-1525 NGIARVKYSV
+1525 GINRVKYSV
-1535 TTESDPPSMVLI
+1535 TTESDSPSMVLI

-1577 LAQTSVLG
+1577 LAQTSILG
-1585 EVKISSDKAV
+1585 EVELSNKEAV

-1637 GRVGTTQYFRNDT
+1637 GSVRTTQYFRNDT
-1650 AFKGVAVTKSLDNTA
+1650 TFKGVAVTKSLDNTA

-1675 CRRANQSLKNGEPKH
+1675 CRRVNQSLKKGEPKH
-1690 YIAFVY
+1690 YIAFIY
-1696 NKEPDDEF
+1696 NNEHDSEY
-1704 ETLKAK
+1704 EALKAK
-1710 YGDVIKGYK
+1710 YGDVIKGYN
-1719 GTSFSGIT
+1719 GASFSGIT
-1727 ADYTIVNFKG
+1727 ADYAIINFKG
-1737 IIQQAEGGLNA
+1737 TIQQAGGGLDA

-1763 RSIEGVLILGVHQPI
+1763 RAVEGALILSTHQPI

-1822 ALSSGPTGNGGGPTG
+1822 ALSSGPGENEGGSTG

-1851 TGGTGGTNGGSAGG
+1851 TGGTGG
-1865 TGGTNGG
+1865 
-1872 GTGGNTGGKGGTN
+1872 NTGGKGGTN
-1885 SGGTNGGKGK
+1885 NGGTNGSKGK
-1895 TGGTNKNGQSQEQE
+1895 TGGTNNGQSQEQE

-1972 KIRDGIN
+1972 KIRDGIQ
-1979 AENDQKKQKIFD
+1979 AENDQQKQGIFD

-2012 AESIKEFLNN
+2012 AESIKEFLNK

-2108 DTDLRRAYNE
+2108 DADLRKAYNE

-2125 RKFRSQVEDLIRR
+2125 RKFRSQVEYLLNK

-2169 YNIDS
+2169 YNMDS

-2229 NDVAVSEILVSGQDI
+2229 NDVAVSDILVSGKDI

-2254 GIPFILVSDNPLEL
+2254 GIPFILVSDNPLER

-2285 ISLFYLNNPVVDVEE
+2285 ISLFHLNNPVVDVEE
-2300 YIDYIIKAFRNIDG
+2300 YINYIIKAFRNIDG

-2328 KLVYALLNVLKNN
+2328 KLIYAVLNVLKNN

-2346 VKLLAQEIFKEAD
+2346 VKLLAQEVFEEAD

-2367 IAPIEE
+2367 LVPIEE

-2380 LTTGKKKDNISY
+2380 LTTGKKKGNISH

-2407 VSSMA
+2407 VSSMT
-2412 NSFIIDI
+2412 NRFIIDI
-2419 FSNIYKLGKSPVHQ
+2419 FSHIYKLGKSPVHQ
-2433 AESTVR
+2433 AENTVR
-2439 AGVLDFLKNSWL
+2439 TGVLDFLKNSWL
-2451 KNGVYVSLKLKRAGV
+2451 KNGVYVSLKLERAGV
-2466 TQDLYQAQQ
+2466 TQDLYHAQQ

-2500 GMPYNFIRKAMD
+2500 GMPYDFIRKAMD

-2520 IGADTEEDREK
+2520 IGQDTEEDKKK
-2531 DNKVFAWYN
+2531 DDKVFTWYN

-2551 QKFIN
+2551 QDFIN

-2569 DRFFGSKGPSA
+2569 DRFFGSSGPSA
-2580 IEKIDIKTLS
+2580 VERIDIKTLS

-2605 KQGFIYVTDNTVIQL
+2605 KQGFLYLYDNTVIQF
-2620 YYQGQIVKDATVHK
+2620 YYQGQVVKDTVV
-2634 YTYGYSI
+2634 YP
-2641 WDKDGISLVYVIDDN
+2641 DGIYDKKGTLLVSIDATG
-2656 ISSRVPNQVE
+2656 IRSYVPNQVE

-2716 VQDVS
+2716 VQDAS

-2727 SNAGYIKVDDDLLI
+2727 SNQGFIKVDDDLLI
-2741 NMPPNYK
+2741 KMPPNYK
-2748 VERTVDDIIIRDE
+2748 VERTIDNIIVRDE

-2771 IQNEGQDK
+2771 IQNEDQDE
-2779 SQDDGQSI
+2779 SQDDEQGI
-2787 IIESNDRVETI
+2787 TIEGNDRVEVI
-2798 CNKLLNVMSGKDALS
+2798 CNKLLNVKSGKDALT
-2813 ILLNSSITNDTLKD
+2813 ILLNSSITPETLKG
-2827 VFSNIEKSLNGVQI
+2827 VFSNIQKSLNGEQI
-2841 EGMESWKGRDE
+2841 EGMESWKGRDAE
-2852 KNNPFWKDFKKCF
+2852 NDPFWKDLKAKLKEF
-2865 GIARWIS
+2865 GTTIEGWIEGDLVS
-2872 DGSSLDSAEW
+2872 KTNDECKAN
-2882 RGLCEETLEAIIEAS
+2882 CEEALAALIEAS
-2897 KKDPDNGNCSK
+2897 KENPDNSNCSK